1 MRDSH
6 RPPMI
11 HVLSIVLA
19 SCTMLTPG
27 MIPYCYCMLLYVVDR
42 VRYSVQ
48 VCVFVSLWTAS
59 CVHTH
64 RGESVNN
71 DSL

>member
-19 SCTMLTPG
+19 SCTISTPG
-27 MIPYCYCMLLYVVDR
+27 LIPYCYCMLLYVVDR
-42 VRYSVQ
+42 VRYSVG
-48 VCVFVSLWTAS
+48 VCICESLWTV
-59 CVHTH
+59 CTHTAH
-64 RGESVNN
+64 CGESVNN